1 MEQDMVKGLMDT
13 EDKGYR
19 EKIMINLLFIENWG

>member
-19 EKIMINLLFIENWG
+19 EKIMINLLFIEN

>member
-1 MEQDMVKGLMDT
+1 MEQDMVKGLMGT

-19 EKIMINLLFIENWG
+19 EKIMINLLFIEN